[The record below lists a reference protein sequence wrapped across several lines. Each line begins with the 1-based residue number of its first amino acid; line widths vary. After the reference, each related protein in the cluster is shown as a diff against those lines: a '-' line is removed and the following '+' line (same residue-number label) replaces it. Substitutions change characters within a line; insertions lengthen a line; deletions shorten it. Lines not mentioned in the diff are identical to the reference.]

1 PPTPEVPSSFAP
13 SVPAGPAP
21 SVPPPEEA
29 GPAEANRLPLGAPA
43 EELAPALPRTGGQSR
58 PLAAAGGTSLFA
70 AGLAMI
76 TGARHRRRRSGA

>member
-1 PPTPEVPSSFAP
+1 
-13 SVPAGPAP
+13 
-21 SVPPPEEA
+21 
-29 GPAEANRLPLGAPA
+29 
-43 EELAPALPRTGGQSR
+43 LAPALPRTGGQSR